1 MKVVIMAGGE
11 GRRLRPLTNGIPK
24 PMLPIGRKPILEI
37 IIEQLKKIDLKDII
51 VATGYKGDVIKSY
64 FRDGL
69 HFGVNISYTS
79 EKSKLGTAGPLKLL
93 EDKDD
98 KPFLVINGDVLTRFN
113 FGKIIEQHIEE
124 KNDMTVGVAK
134 HRVQVPFGIIECS
147 NGDGIIT
154 SIKEK
159 PDLEFL
165 ILAGIYVINSSVLN
179 YIPSHKPYDITEL
192 ISDLIKYNR
201 QLKYCEI
208 KDKWLDIG
216 RAENY
221 EYAANSNWSDWL

>member
-1 MKVVIMAGGE
+1 MAGGE
-11 GRRLRPLTNGIPK
+11 GRRLRPLTNGVPK

-37 IIEQLKKIDLKDII
+37 IIEQLKKVELKDII
-51 VATGYKGDVIKSY
+51 IATGYKGDMIKSY

-93 EDKDD
+93 ESKNN
-98 KPFLVINGDVLTRFN
+98 KSFLVINGDVLTRFN
-113 FGKIIEQHIEE
+113 FKNIVDRHIEE

-134 HRVQVPFGIIECS
+134 HSIHVPFGIVECN
-147 NGDGIIT
+147 NGDGIVT

-159 PDLEFL
+159 PNLEFL
-165 ILAGIYVINSSVLN
+165 ILAGIYVMDSSVLN
-179 YIPSHKPYDITEL
+179 YVPSHRVYDITEL
-192 ISDLIKYNR
+192 ISDMVGQGKKIKY
-201 QLKYCEI
+201 YEI

-216 RAENY
+216 KIENY
-221 EYAANSNWSDWL
+221 EHAANSNWIEWL